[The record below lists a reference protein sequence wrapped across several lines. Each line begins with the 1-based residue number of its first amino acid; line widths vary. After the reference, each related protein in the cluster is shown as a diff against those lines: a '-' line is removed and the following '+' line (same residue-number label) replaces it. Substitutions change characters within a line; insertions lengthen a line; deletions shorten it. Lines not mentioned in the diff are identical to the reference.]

1 MLVTVLGA
9 SGLLGQE
16 VVACAR
22 EAGLR
27 VRAVWRREP
36 AAVPGL
42 EIAIA
47 GDLLDVQ
54 TLRRVTRD
62 AEVVFSAVGLRRV
75 RPWNPFSRLL
85 SPPDLCQ
92 RLAEALD
99 AGLGGRAPRLVVTSA
114 AGVGDS
120 RTRMSPI
127 LRVLCDHSKIGIA
140 YRDLANMEAV
150 LESSGRDCLI
160 VRPTTLT
167 SGRAAAWRMAG
178 RYSLLS
184 HISRRAVADFM
195 VARAVAGDV
204 RGFET
209 AMITGRRERRRTARH
224 GGGSAAS
231 QARDVLEMRI
241 AGVDDQ
247 AVLDGECG
255 DPEVVR
261 GNGLAASPQ

>member
-16 VVACAR
+16 VVARAR
-22 EAGLR
+22 DADLR
-27 VRAVWRREP
+27 VRAVWRRNP
-36 AAVPGL
+36 AAPVPGV
-42 EIAIA
+42 EISIA

-54 TLRRVTRD
+54 ALRRVTRD
-62 AEVVFSAVGLRRV
+62 ADVVFSAVGLRRA
-75 RPWNPFSRLL
+75 RPWNPWSSLL

-99 AGLGGRAPRLVVTSA
+99 AALAGRAPRLVVTSA

-120 RTRMSPI
+120 RARMSPI

-140 YRDLANMEAV
+140 YRDLASMEAV

-195 VARAVAGDV
+195 VDRALAGDV
-204 RGFET
+204 SGFET
-209 AMITGRRERRRTARH
+209 AMITGRRESRRTARH
-224 GGGSAAS
+224 EAGQQ
-231 QARDVLEMRI
+231 QARPGTCLK
-241 AGVDDQ
+241 
-247 AVLDGECG
+247 C
-255 DPEVVR
+255 
-261 GNGLAASPQ
+261 ASRV

>member
-1 MLVTVLGA
+1 MRVTVLGA
-9 SGLLGQE
+9 SGLLGQAL
-16 VVACAR
+16 VARAR

-36 AAVPGL
+36 AAAVPGV

-62 AEVVFSAVGLRRV
+62 ADIVFSAVGLRRV
-75 RPWNPFSRLL
+75 RPWNPWSRLL

-99 AGLGGRAPRLVVTSA
+99 AALGGSAPRLVVTSA

-120 RTRMSPI
+120 RARMSPI
-127 LRVLCDHSKIGIA
+127 LRALYDHSKIGIA
-140 YRDLANMEAV
+140 YRDLARMETV

-167 SGRAAAWRMAG
+167 SRRTAAWRTTE

-195 VARAVAGDV
+195 VTRALAGDV

-209 AMITGRRERRRTARH
+209 EMIRD
-224 GGGSAAS
+224 GSDS
-231 QARDVLEMRI
+231 
-241 AGVDDQ
+241 
-247 AVLDGECG
+247 
-255 DPEVVR
+255 
-261 GNGLAASPQ
+261 GLRP